1 MNAPDWQAS
10 YQPGLPE
17 YLNRHEGCRMPLG
30 NQLAIEFR
38 EEDSAPAARQMFE
51 AKGFSVEH
59 FKITK
64 NAPYD
69 FHWVGGT
76 HYLALHD
83 ILLDDGENLVD
94 GITPR
99 RPLDLRN
106 TMTFVPN
113 GCSVRGWA
121 APAER
126 KNSCLMMHIDPELI
140 SRETE
145 LKCATTE
152 LAPMVYFDNPGLR
165 AKMEQLQQ
173 AILDLQGMSMTL
185 METLGLQVA
194 VELWNQHACVPDRA
208 GGHRGALSRRQEKF
222 VADYIEGNIGSD
234 LSLEA
239 LAGLTGLSR
248 FHFARAFKA
257 TTGLPPHQYVLKA
270 RMETAKR
277 LLAESALPVPEIGAG
292 VGFKTATQ
300 FSRAFGR
307 FAGVSPGTF
316 RRTL

>member
-1 MNAPDWQAS
+1 
-10 YQPGLPE
+10 
-17 YLNRHEGCRMPLG
+17 MPLG
-30 NQLAIEFR
+30 NHLAIEFR
-38 EEDSAPAARQMFE
+38 EEESAPAARQVFE

-59 FKITK
+59 FQIMK

-69 FHWVGGT
+69 FHWVGDT

-83 ILLDDGENLVD
+83 LQLDDGENLVD

-99 RPLDLRN
+99 RPLDLRK

-113 GCSVRGWA
+113 SCSVRGWA

-126 KNSCLMMHIDPELI
+126 KNSCLMMHFDPELI

-145 LKCATTE
+145 LPCTTSD

-165 AKMEQLQQ
+165 TKMEQLQQ
-173 AILDLQGMSMTL
+173 AILHQQAGSITL
-185 METLGLQVA
+185 VETLGLQVA
-194 VELWNQHACVPDRA
+194 LELWSQHACALNQA
-208 GGHRGALSRRQEKF
+208 GGKRGALSRRQEKL
-222 VADYIEGNIGSD
+222 VADYIEENIGSD

-277 LLAESALPVPEIGAG
+277 LLAQSALSVQEIGAA
-292 VGFKTATQ
+292 VGFKTAPQ

-307 FAGVSPGTF
+307 FAGASPGTY
-316 RRTL
+316 RRAI